1 MNIYLN
7 LSGRS
12 DKKQINLVTKVQS
25 YLQDIGHKIV
35 LDYLSK
41 ENFEDFYKPTSFHIK
56 HVYDQADSLMK
67 KSDVVILETS
77 TPSITI
83 GFQILHAL
91 KHEKNVICL
100 YTKGN
105 RQLFIEGIDDERFQ
119 LWEYSEKN
127 YKKVID
133 LALDNLFFE
142 NDVRYNMMLSKKMN
156 LYLNKLS
163 KKTKTPKAVYIRG
176 LIKEDMKGKD
186 L

>member
-1 MNIYLN
+1 MKIYLN

-12 DKKQINLVTKVQS
+12 DEKQINLVTKVQS
-25 YLQDIGHKIV
+25 YFQDLGHEIV
-35 LDYLSK
+35 IDYLSK
-41 ENFEDFYKPTSFHIK
+41 ENFKDFYKPTSFHIK
-56 HVYDQADSLMK
+56 HVFDQADELMK
-67 KSDVVILETS
+67 KSDVIILETS
-77 TPSITI
+77 TPSVTT

-91 KHEKNVICL
+91 KNEKNVVCL

-119 LWEYSEKN
+119 LWEYSQSN

-142 NDVRYNMMLSKKMN
+142 KDIRYNMMLSKKMN
-156 LYLNKLS
+156 VYLNKLS

-176 LIKEDMKGKD
+176 LIKKDMEGKE